1 MVKPMKSQI
10 PISNDQNTKQVW
22 SAAGGLVIVICL
34 IFVICYLEFYSF
46 GTPQQLTIFSWK
58 SFLQRLHCTHLLPGC
73 QKKPLFYPEEE
84 SNPYAFIL

>member
-10 PISNDQNTKQVW
+10 QISNDQNTKQVW

-34 IFVICYLEFYSF
+34 IFVIWNFILSVLHNNSQYFLGNPSYKDYIVHIYYLAARE
-46 GTPQQLTIFSWK
+46 
-58 SFLQRLHCTHLLPGC
+58 
-73 QKKPLFYPEEE
+73 KPLFYPEEE